1 MKKLFIILCLL
12 LLCFI
17 PANAGVIT
25 VVNNSSMA
33 VTAGPTKVAY
43 DNFTDTDATILTDHT
58 SDSSHTWGKVAGNT
72 GNLTINANTLYSSS
86 ADTANMY
93 YSSFVPAD
101 AEYIVKATIYS
112 ASYGT
117 TPYVCGRV
125 STTERTGYCVNWTEG
140 NWALRQWVNGTRTDL
155 ATYAGDTPTTAKVVK
170 LEITDAAKKVYIDDV
185 ERINYT
191 TDNTIT
197 AAGRPGLATYY
208 SDASTA
214 HYLDTWEVW
223 E

>member
-1 MKKLFIILCLL
+1 MKKIILIILILL
-12 LLCFI
+12 NI
-17 PANAGVIT
+17 PAWVWAFNLVTG
-25 VVNNSSMA
+25 SA
-33 VTAGPTKVAY
+33 VTAGPSKVAY
-43 DNFTDTDATILTDHT
+43 DNFTDDDATTLADHT

-86 ADTANMY
+86 ADTVNTY
-93 YSSFVPAD
+93 YSSFTPAD

-112 ASYGT
+112 SASGGT

-125 STTERTGYCVNWTEG
+125 STTERTGYCVNWTDG
-140 NWALRQWVNGTRTDL
+140 NWSLRQWVNGTRTDL

-214 HYLDTWEVW
+214 RNLDTWEVW